1 MFGKNDSKNRKARG
15 GVGAV
20 ERLDLSG
27 WHFAEVL
34 PEGRYIDLPRR
45 GKAFVRVARGPRGA
59 PAVLLVHG
67 LMATADLNWSLVM
80 PELAERFTVV
90 APDLRGHGRG
100 LPTSRFTGEECAAD
114 LAAIVETMELGRVI
128 VVGYSLG
135 GLVAQLFA
143 RLYPNLTAGL
153 VLCATACRFEVPTER
168 GALHLLE
175 RIVRRAPESLR
186 RALMMAM
193 LAPKQADSPNGRW
206 LVSEVRRHNTLAILD
221 ATAEA
226 ARFDSASWLALVD
239 TPAVVIVTSL
249 DPIVKPACQ
258 RVLAVVLG
266 ADVYE
271 VDADHSAPVMRP
283 DLFNPA
289 LAAACTR
296 VAGEHSSAPAGS
308 VRALALAEH

>member
-1 MFGKNDSKNRKARG
+1 MFGKTDSKNRKARG

-20 ERLDLSG
+20 ERLDLSDL
-27 WHFAEVL
+27 HFAEVL
-34 PEGRYIDLPRR
+34 PEGRYVDLPGR
-45 GKAFVRVARGPRGA
+45 GKAFVRVAPGPRGA

-67 LMATADLNWSLVM
+67 LLATADLNWSLAM
-80 PELAERFTVV
+80 PKLAERFTVV

-100 LPTSRFTGEECAAD
+100 LPTSGFTGEECAAD

-135 GLVAQLFA
+135 GLIAQLFA
-143 RLYPNLTAGL
+143 RLYPDLTAGL
-153 VLCATACRFEVPTER
+153 VLCATACSFDVPTER
-168 GALHLLE
+168 GALRLLV
-175 RIVRRAPESLR
+175 RIMQKAPEALR

-193 LAPKQADSPNGRW
+193 LAPKQADTPTGRW
-206 LVSEVRRHNTLAILD
+206 LLSEVRRHDTLAILD

-249 DPIVKPACQ
+249 DPVVKPGYQ
-258 RVLAVVLG
+258 RVLAAVLG

-271 VDADHSAPVMRP
+271 VAADHSAPVKRP

-289 LAAACTR
+289 LAAACTS
-296 VAGEHSSAPAGS
+296 VAGEHRFASDESLGLA
-308 VRALALAEH
+308 ALAR